1 MEVAVAAAVRELTA
15 RGTPPSAEEVAAL
28 RHEVA
33 TRLLL
38 SALAASRRSAGNA
51 EPGRD
56 PAPYAAARAA
66 AGAAPLL
73 TTEAAAS
80 LRGSAEG
87 PVILPPACDAAPL
100 HRELARLAATGRMT
114 LTAQAAT
121 GTRTDRVAWLSES
134 EADDAGLP
142 VLANAIRSLK
152 ALTAELNAAGA
163 AFGGCDRLVVPA
175 RAQVAAFADDDRG
188 GYVPHW
194 DATSLPQ
201 QPGAFTNRRRSAAVM
216 YACAPDWHAERDGGC
231 LRCHVGAPSPT
242 SLDADAQAAIKDA
255 ALQPGGPPWRF
266 VDVAPLCGR
275 CVVFDCTALLHQVL
289 PARRQ
294 RFAVTLWSYAPL

>member
-1 MEVAVAAAVRELTA
+1 MAAAVRELTA
-15 RGTPPSAEEVAAL
+15 RGAPPNAAEVALL
-28 RHEVA
+28 RQQVA

-38 SALAASRRSAGNA
+38 AALAASRRSAGNA

-56 PAPYAAARAA
+56 PAPYASARAA
-66 AGAAPLL
+66 TGAAPLL
-73 TTEAAAS
+73 SRDIAAS
-80 LRGSAEG
+80 LRGSAAG

-100 HRELARLAATGRMT
+100 HHELVRLAATSRMT

-121 GTRTDRVAWLSES
+121 GTRTDRVAWLSEV
-134 EADDAGLP
+134 EADEAGLP
-142 VLANAIRSLK
+142 ALATAIRSLK

-163 AFGGCDRLVVPA
+163 TFGGCDRLVVPA
-175 RAQVAAFADDDRG
+175 RAQVAAFASDNAG

-201 QPGAFTNRRRSAAVM
+201 QPGVFTNRRRCAAVM
-216 YACAPDWHAERDGGC
+216 YACAPDWQAERDGGC
-231 LRCHVGAPSPT
+231 LRCHVGAPPPT
-242 SLDADAQAAIKDA
+242 GLDADAQAGIKEA
-255 ALQPGGPPWRF
+255 ALQPGGPWRY

-294 RFAVTLWSYAPL
+294 RFAVTLWSYAPLA